1 MDGDVDVDDIILQ
14 SPTTEF
20 GRVLV
25 LSGVA
30 ALCKLTMLFMNRTT
44 IKNEPALQ
52 IITDR
57 PEDQALITV
66 SNHTRCSVVVADM
79 SRIHEAVKE

>member
-66 SNHTRCSVVVADM
+66 SNHTR
-79 SRIHEAVKE
+79 